1 MLERF
6 YILLAWALPRKL
18 VYFCAWRVWA
28 SALIA
33 GVDQRVD
40 QRFCKPHAV
49 GSIPTTGPNEFKLRT
64 GVLAPPWHP
73 CACFYEVI

>member
-28 SALIA
+28 SAQTA
-33 GVDQRVD
+33 KV
-40 QRFCKPHAV
+40 HAYDIKMGDALEEWGNCEKV
-49 GSIPTTGPNEFKLRT
+49 KS
-64 GVLAPPWHP
+64 
-73 CACFYEVI
+73 